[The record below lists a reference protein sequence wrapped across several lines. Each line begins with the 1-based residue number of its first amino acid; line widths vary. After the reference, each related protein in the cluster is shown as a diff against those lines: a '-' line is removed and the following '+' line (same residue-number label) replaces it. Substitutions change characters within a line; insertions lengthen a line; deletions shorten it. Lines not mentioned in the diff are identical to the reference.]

1 MSRGGA
7 GTGRTAVRL
16 LCTVRACA
24 EPLGQEGARWFCA
37 RNHSFD
43 QQRTGAL
50 NLLQPQ
56 DRRSKT
62 PGDSREA
69 AEARH
74 LLAELG
80 HPDAVHKALGHAIS
94 VRANGGSATLLDVGC
109 GEGGFLRYL
118 GAVPGLERHGVDISA
133 PSIEMAA
140 KSAPDVLFVVAN
152 ADRSLPYA
160 DQSFDFI
167 TSIDARVNAVEFA
180 RALRPGGLVLVA
192 VPAPDDLI
200 ELRERVQGAKVEKS
214 RAPRVET
221 EMAEGFALLER
232 TTVRE
237 SRMFD
242 APALRAILTA
252 TYRGFR
258 QSERAA
264 VESLSAM
271 TVTLAH
277 DVLAFERR

>member
-1 MSRGGA
+1 M
-7 GTGRTAVRL
+7 
-16 LCTVRACA
+16 C
-24 EPLGQEGARWFCA
+24 P

-43 QQRTGAL
+43 QHRSGAL

-56 DRRSKT
+56 DRRSKS

-69 AEARH
+69 AQARH

-80 HPDAVHKALGHAIS
+80 HADAVHKALGHAPS
-94 VRANGGSATLLDVGC
+94 VRANDGSATVLDVGC
-109 GEGGFLRYL
+109 GEGAFLRHL
-118 GAVPGLERHGVDISA
+118 SALQGLERHGVDISA

-140 KSAPDVLFVVAN
+140 KASTEVLFVVAN
-152 ADRSLPYA
+152 ADRFLPYA
-160 DQSFDFI
+160 DHSFDFV
-167 TSIDARVNAVEFA
+167 TSIDARLNAVEFA
-180 RALRPGGLVLVA
+180 RVLRPGGLVLVA

-200 ELRERVQGAKVEKS
+200 ELRERVQGAKVEKA
-214 RAPRVET
+214 RGPRVES
-221 EMAEGFALLER
+221 EMSQGFTLRDRA
-232 TTVRE
+232 TVRE
-237 SRMFD
+237 TRTFD
-242 APALRAILTA
+242 PPALRAILTA

-277 DVLAFERR
+277 DVLAFQRHR

>member
-1 MSRGGA
+1 ML
-7 GTGRTAVRL
+7 VDL
-16 LCTVRACA
+16 LCTVRGCG
-24 EPLGQEGARWFCA
+24 EPLRREGARWFCT

-43 QQRTGAL
+43 QHRSGAL

-56 DRRSKT
+56 DRRSKS

-69 AEARH
+69 AQARH
-74 LLAELG
+74 FLAGLG
-80 HPDAVHKALGHAIS
+80 HADAVHRALAHAIS
-94 VRANGGSATLLDVGC
+94 VRANGGPATVLDVGC
-109 GEGGFLRYL
+109 GEGALLRHL
-118 GAVPGLERHGVDISA
+118 SALQGLERHGVDISA

-140 KSAPDVLFVVAN
+140 KAGPDVLFVVAN
-152 ADRSLPYA
+152 ADRFLPYA
-160 DQSFDFI
+160 DHSFDFV
-167 TSIDARVNAVEFA
+167 TSIDARVNADEFA
-180 RALRPGGLVLVA
+180 RVLRPGGLVLVA

-200 ELRERVQGAKVEKS
+200 ELRERVQGVKVEKS
-214 RAPRVET
+214 RAPRVES
-221 EMAEGFALLER
+221 EMADGFALHDR

-237 SRMFD
+237 TRMFE
-242 APALRAILTA
+242 PLALRAILTA

-277 DVLAFERR
+277 DVLAFQRHLQT